1 MSNLNTILKYSTRR
15 LNTVYELEELN
26 RFAENHMKETG
37 RTIQQAIEK
46 AEANIDWMNKN
57 YQTIVQW
64 LGNVTYT
71 S

>member
-1 MSNLNTILKYSTRR
+1 
-15 LNTVYELEELN
+15 
-26 RFAENHMKETG
+26 MKETG

-46 AEANIDWMNKN
+46 AEANIEWMNKN
-57 YQTIVQW
+57 YLTIIQW